1 MAGERDFGRLL
12 FWDVCMPTGELR
24 ACVLSG
30 GASRRMG
37 CDKALLPHPNGGVWL
52 SELVS
57 QLRALSLSVVVVTGH
72 SSHQQLL
79 HGRTGVELLAEQ
91 PAGLGPLHALGQLVA
106 AEPQQEA
113 WLVVPVDM
121 PLLSS
126 ALLKRLIQAWKL
138 DPCQAAVADDGQ
150 RLQPLLGIY
159 PTSEVFAASLHQQ
172 LSEGDRRWMHW
183 LERIP
188 YRAVLFGADQLRNF
202 NAVSDLAALSDAR

>member
-1 MAGERDFGRLL
+1 
-12 FWDVCMPTGELR
+12 MPTGELR

-37 CDKALLPHPNGGVWL
+37 RDKALLPHPNGGVWL
-52 SELVS
+52 SELVN
-57 QLRALSLSVVVVTGH
+57 QLLALSLPVVLVSGH

-79 HGRTGVELLAEQ
+79 HGRAGVELLAEQ
-91 PAGLGPLHALGQLVA
+91 PAGLGPLHALGQLVEA
-106 AEPQQEA
+106 GPQQEA

-121 PLLSS
+121 PLLTS
-126 ALLKRLIQAWKL
+126 AVLNRLIQDWEL

-159 PTSEVFAASLHQQ
+159 PTSEVFAASLHEQ

-188 YRAVLFGADQLRNF
+188 YRSVQFPADQLRNF
-202 NAVSDLAALSDAR
+202 NGHSDLAALADAR

>member
-1 MAGERDFGRLL
+1 
-12 FWDVCMPTGELR
+12 MPTGELR

-37 CDKALLPHPNGGVWL
+37 RDKALLPHPNGGVWL
-52 SELVS
+52 SELVN
-57 QLRALSLSVVVVTGH
+57 QLLALSLPVVVVSGH

-79 HGRTGVELLAEQ
+79 HGRVGVDLLDEQ

-121 PLLSS
+121 PLLSA
-126 ALLKRLIQAWKL
+126 ALLKRLIQVWEL
-138 DPCQAAVADDGQ
+138 DPNQAAVADDGQ

-159 PTSEVFAASLHQQ
+159 PTSEVFTASLRQQ

-188 YRAVLFGADQLRNF
+188 YRPVQLATDQLRNF

>member
-1 MAGERDFGRLL
+1 
-12 FWDVCMPTGELR
+12 MPTGELR
-24 ACVLSG
+24 ACVFSG

-126 ALLKRLIQAWKL
+126 AVLKRLIQAWKL

>member
-1 MAGERDFGRLL
+1 
-12 FWDVCMPTGELR
+12 MPTGELR

-37 CDKALLPHPNGGVWL
+37 RDKALLPHPNGGVWL
-52 SELVS
+52 SELVN
-57 QLRALSLSVVVVTGH
+57 QLLALSLPVVVVSGH

-79 HGRTGVELLAEQ
+79 HGRAGVELLDEQ

-121 PLLSS
+121 PLLSA
-126 ALLKRLIQAWKL
+126 ALLKRLIQVWEL
-138 DPCQAAVADDGQ
+138 DPNQAAVAADGQ

-159 PTSEVFAASLHQQ
+159 PSSEVFTASLRQQ

-188 YRAVLFGADQLRNF
+188 YRPVLLPADQLRNF

>member
-1 MAGERDFGRLL
+1 
-12 FWDVCMPTGELR
+12 MPMGELR

-37 CDKALLPHPNGGVWL
+37 RDKALLPHPNGGVWL
-52 SELVS
+52 SELVT
-57 QLRALSLSVVVVTGH
+57 QLRALSLPVVVVSGH
-72 SSHQQLL
+72 NSHQQLL
-79 HGRTGVELLAEQ
+79 QGQAGVELLDEQ

-121 PLLSS
+121 PLLSA
-126 ALLKRLIQAWKL
+126 ALLKRLIQAWEL
-138 DPCQAAVADDGQ
+138 DPNQAAVAADGQ

-159 PTSEVFAASLHQQ
+159 PTSAVFTASLRQQ
-172 LSEGDRRWMHW
+172 LSERDRRWMHW

-188 YRAVLFGADQLRNF
+188 YRPVQLATDQLRNF
-202 NAVSDLAALSDAR
+202 NAVSDLAALSDAS

>member
-1 MAGERDFGRLL
+1 
-12 FWDVCMPTGELR
+12 MPTGELR

-37 CDKALLPHPNGGVWL
+37 RDKALLPHPNGGVWL

-57 QLRALSLSVVVVTGH
+57 QLHALALPVVVVSGH
-72 SSHQQLL
+72 TTHHQLL
-79 HGRTGVELLAEQ
+79 RGRAGVDLLVEE
-91 PAGLGPLHALGQLVA
+91 PAGLGPLHALGQLLT

-121 PLLSS
+121 PLLS
-126 ALLKRLIQAWKL
+126 AAVLKRLIQAWEL
-138 DPCQAAVADDGQ
+138 DPNQAAVAADGQ

-159 PTSEVFAASLHQQ
+159 PTSEVFAATLHGQ
-172 LSEGDRRWMHW
+172 LLDGDRRWMHW

-188 YRAVLFGADQLRNF
+188 YRPVLLAADQLRNF
-202 NAVSDLAALSDAR
+202 NAVSDLAALSDAG

>member
-1 MAGERDFGRLL
+1 
-12 FWDVCMPTGELR
+12 MPTGELR

-37 CDKALLPHPNGGVWL
+37 RDKALLPHPNGGVWL
-52 SELVS
+52 SELVN
-57 QLRALSLSVVVVTGH
+57 QLRALSLPVVVVSGH

-79 HGRTGVELLAEQ
+79 HGRAGVELLAEQ
-91 PAGLGPLHALGQLVA
+91 PAGLGPLHALGQLVE

-121 PLLSS
+121 PLLTS
-126 ALLKRLIQAWKL
+126 AVLNRLIQAWEL
-138 DPCQAAVADDGQ
+138 DPCQASVADDGQ

-159 PTSEVFAASLHQQ
+159 PTSEVFAASLHEQ

-188 YRAVLFGADQLRNF
+188 YRSVQFPADQLRNF
-202 NAVSDLAALSDAR
+202 NGHSDLAALADAR

>member
-1 MAGERDFGRLL
+1 
-12 FWDVCMPTGELR
+12 MPTGELR

-126 ALLKRLIQAWKL
+126 ALPKRLIQAWKL

>member
-1 MAGERDFGRLL
+1 
-12 FWDVCMPTGELR
+12 MPTGELR

-30 GASRRMG
+30 GSSRRMG
-37 CDKALLPHPNGGVWL
+37 RDKALLPHPNGGVWL
-52 SELVS
+52 SELVN
-57 QLRALSLSVVVVTGH
+57 QLRALSLPVVVVSGH

-79 HGRTGVELLAEQ
+79 HGRVGVDLLDEQ

-121 PLLSS
+121 PLLS
-126 ALLKRLIQAWKL
+126 AAVLKRLIQVWEL
-138 DPCQAAVADDGQ
+138 DPHQAAVAADGQ

-159 PTSEVFAASLHQQ
+159 PSSDVFTASLRQQ

-188 YRAVLFGADQLRNF
+188 YTRCCWLLISCAISMR
-202 NAVSDLAALSDAR
+202 